1 MDPRWFKLA
10 ESDGTTGFRSM
21 TSFAPMMLTAA
32 LEHFYSPD
40 GLKYEFS
47 GQFYTSDC
55 DVVCFESAPAEQGG
69 KVLHTA
75 VPTGGTGYALP
86 PLTLLTVVKVEEPN
100 TWEYLPGK
108 RINQRL
114 ITVRPTYVVQ

>member
-1 MDPRWFKLA
+1 M
-10 ESDGTTGFRSM
+10 
-21 TSFAPMMLTAA
+21 AA
-32 LEHFYSPD
+32 AASTVPP
-40 GLKYEFS
+40 S
-47 GQFYTSDC
+47 
-55 DVVCFESAPAEQGG
+55 
-69 KVLHTA
+69 HTA
-75 VPTGGTGYALP
+75 VVTGGDYYALP

>member
-1 MDPRWFKLA
+1 
-10 ESDGTTGFRSM
+10 M
-21 TSFAPMMLTAA
+21 TSFAPMMLSGIDEG
-32 LEHFYSPD
+32 EHSPD
-40 GLKYEFS
+40 GLQYKFS
-47 GQFYTSDC
+47 GQYYTSDC

-75 VPTGGTGYALP
+75 VHTMGAQYALP

-100 TWEYLPGK
+100 TWAFLPGK